1 MSSPVT
7 NRIVGT
13 LVVVALLALII
24 PELLREPAAPTPEK
38 FEVIPLRPEIGATP
52 EPKTYP
58 EDALANQVTVPQP
71 EPLPDNDA
79 SELPPEV
86 KGTETAK
93 VTVKPAEKAQPKPQ
107 PKLEPKT
114 QPKAEGKPQ
123 PVKDAWVVQMG
134 AFGRHQ
140 SAQELVKKLRNAG
153 FKAFLVQEN
162 GLSKVL
168 VGPETDRSRLEGQ
181 LDKLN
186 SVSGLKGRVF
196 HYDPLR

>member
-1 MSSPVT
+1 M
-7 NRIVGT
+7 
-13 LVVVALLALII
+13 VVALLALII

-86 KGTETAK
+86 KGTETAQ

-107 PKLEPKT
+107 PKVEPKT
-114 QPKAEGKPQ
+114 QPKAEAKPQ

-140 SAQELVKKLRNAG
+140 SALELVKKLRNAG

-186 SVSGLKGRVF
+186 NVSGLKGRVF